1 MNKVNPDTKKVYRDR
16 FTPTQ
21 TNQDW
26 TQLLFKEG
34 VYLQGAELNEIQS
47 VIINRLGSVI
57 NRIIPDGALLAGG
70 EITEFIDENTGLSTI
85 SIREA
90 VVKYFSTLFRV
101 PARNLVLQGSAEST
115 GNYTIG
121 VLLTRRYLTAIQNP
135 ILYQEEEVVQ
145 GFGTEGADREYWD
158 AQWTFKINGPILPG
172 FTQPLEI
179 QDLDTNPDKYFFPVY
194 SLPSAD
200 SGVLDGGTV
209 NSGLVNSYYDFR
221 SYLNTTIN
229 EIHNSFI
236 VSGLE
241 LIGRDSAGELTTAG
255 GINKF
260 RYQDVDYLE
269 FSLSEGLAYIEGKR
283 VKTDS
288 KQLFKIPRALDERY
302 IDRDRIDLLEK
313 DAFPSKTA
321 FVCLGLTLDT
331 AVPTLDSTV
340 FTLDTYCDVYKQAV
354 YFSSTLDSTTPTLDN
369 IDTTLDAYQAI
380 YRRPVY
386 SSFTLDSTTPTL
398 DSTDVT
404 LDVDTTVPIQA
415 INFNFTLS
423 PVDFVLNN
431 LNQPVYPNA
440 SITITISLG
449 AFELPADNN
458 LAKVLL
464 RDLFYDA
471 LTLLPNRS
479 LPNVVYSAKDQF
491 NNNLVLNVDFTENDV
506 KEAILHNFLI
516 VKVNLTGVDV
526 LGRVVPGIKFYSRKF
541 GELGRAHT
549 LTFTTDNNENI
560 VSILSNSDPP
570 TSNFEGGLLRP
581 VVPVNFRPV
590 SKVKSVEVGSRVR
603 KVITRSA
610 TSVIDDPG
618 INERIT
624 DIEGVVLVFD
634 NNTNYRPGLDFNVT
648 TDGRL
653 SWASAL
659 NAPTPGQEYIIIY
672 STTKTLKPGKARH
685 LVATETLTRNTS
697 LKEQL
702 VSPSRRNILGVIRVV
717 SGNTLYRLGVDY
729 YVNPDRTGI
738 VFIDGR
744 GPSNGSTFDIEF
756 EYGVTYESEDYI
768 SIDKYDFN
776 SRVLVKR
783 VFNNFDPNLV
793 KVDNFYTR
801 SLDIRNG
808 IELLDSALYQLE
820 QPVFVSYYYYLNR
833 EDLVYLDSTG
843 NVRVLRGKSE
853 YQDYIT
859 PPVPYGVLP
868 IASIQL
874 PADSTAKDVIIRYFG
889 NKSVSQTELCHLVTR
904 VKEIESKLL
913 ELALHQK
920 VTEEIPFSASLVDAN
935 SDSFTNLGNLDIQD
949 DLIRDNA
956 DSVLIPV
963 ASLSALELPSELVVH
978 DKSPDL
984 VVDLEKS
991 FIDSTS
997 WSHVYTLPFNTYI
1010 AKSQLSVTTST
1021 KVQNVT
1027 LPNNIAS
1034 STISP
1039 SVDEWLDR
1047 VTDEQLIE
1055 QISTGWIHSSEL
1067 FTRKAQLINLIR
1079 WYQGEDTDETY
1090 FPWVDR
1096 TLDFPHVSNQDYVD
1110 YLGITKRESDNVRRS
1125 NYNLIDVISQDYS
1138 LMRPRRIE
1146 FELKGFLPNESIR
1159 VRFAGFDLPCFP
1171 LGLTQQ
1177 GLSPDKG
1184 FHLDAV
1190 LLSIKPQGNNFDYSA
1205 LRKRTGRAYSN
1216 YEFNWQGVNDN
1227 SCLLEHQKPN
1237 NKILTHYLKRTIQQV
1252 FGLPENNRLVKE
1264 ITDGLLDNFD
1274 LIENT
1279 SGTVKADA
1287 NGNAR
1292 GFFHVPLLLIPTG
1305 DKVVEFI
1312 GNQRSYS
1319 RSKFLAFNHK
1329 NRINSKYKSETKSSI
1344 YQEIVD
1350 KFTPVDTNSKYT
1362 PLTWEYIDGRCK
1374 PIQSVLGRYETEE
1387 ACILDNP
1394 PSASFIPTEAYP
1406 ISVSDIYQLPIL
1418 QKAPNSNEFVF
1429 INGCHEVYLS
1439 TRAND
1444 NRQYKVKSVL
1454 GSSELVDNLGNLQVK
1469 IAETSDL
1476 TDGSSLKLVLFGS
1489 IQTTF
1494 TSTTSFSS
1502 LKAQSTTTYDLQ
1514 ITLEDSFDSAEYV
1527 FNFVFIPGYAP
1538 TIKSREQQLA
1548 TAKSVAFLPEDL
1560 YEYYSNVSIPNPI
1573 AYTFALDRITPIRS
1587 VKLAITKVPTDENK
1601 IIRVEIRNTLS
1612 GYPGDTILGSAELR
1626 AGDIECLEPL
1636 TGEAGRPEFTEFVFA
1651 KEPIYLNPFE
1661 VYCIVV
1667 LATDIGFE
1675 VAVADS
1681 NNTDIFNSTNNTSSS
1696 LLVLADKNEPNK
1708 FFVSNNGTTWSLFFN
1723 RRLCFALVG
1732 CNFYGLKV
1740 GTIERLSGN
1749 DCLNLNAAVSSS
1761 DPEGF
1766 EGCLVLRGR
1775 PNVYNSQV
1783 FVPAKY
1789 NTFDKTNLTCQYS
1802 GSIHRQN
1809 SEWINI
1815 HYNRLNIFKKTYNTF
1830 AIRHLFYGKDGV
1842 APVLVKDSPIV
1853 VTGRYNHPANY
1864 ITKEVVL
1871 NEDLPFNNVRI
1882 SVDEYLP
1889 PECNVTYSLSVD
1901 GGATWIVA
1909 NNELGPNGEITTTQI
1924 DEGVKPISSS
1934 LKHEFKHRVC
1944 TWELASDFIYDNTL
1958 KRRVGGVFTQLS
1970 GYARR
1975 YKIRISATTT
1985 DNAIS
1990 PILRNLR
1997 IVAYDDVTSN
2007 RMLAQNEGRVKIDAA
2022 DISSG
2027 FLKDKLVA
2035 GRGIDI
2041 VPVRP
2046 VPGVSPS
2053 YIEIRLTDL
2062 GLLDDTLFTGNVTI
2076 GTDEVRPYLKI
2087 QGNYANIIQ
2096 DDGVGSVDS
2105 WVIDL
2110 SKSSIHKRVVTQSG
2124 TLRLPINPIGSGQ
2137 QMVLIIVQSSNGGV
2151 NIAWPPAFKWAG
2163 GVTPHLSQEPGA
2175 VDILEGIYDASFSE
2189 FYPNGIWYV
2198 KLTKNFFS

>member
-1 MNKVNPDTKKVYRDR
+1 MNKVNPNTKKVYRDR
-16 FTPTQ
+16 FTPVQ
-21 TNQDW
+21 DNQDW
-26 TQLLFKEG
+26 TQVLFKEG

-47 VIINRLGSVI
+47 VIVNRLGSVI
-57 NRIIPDGALLAGG
+57 NRLIPDGALLAGG
-70 EITEFIDENTGLSTI
+70 EITEFVDESTGLSTVN
-85 SIREA
+85 IREA

-121 VLLTRRYLTAIQNP
+121 VLLTRQYLTAIQNP

-145 GFGTEGADREYWD
+145 GFGTEGADREFWD
-158 AQWTFKINGPILPG
+158 VQWTFKINGPILPG

-194 SLPSAD
+194 SWPITD
-200 SGVLDGGTV
+200 SGVT
-209 NSGLVNSYYDFR
+209 NSYYDFR
-221 SYLNTTIN
+221 SYLSTVIN
-229 EIHNSFI
+229 EIHDSFI

-241 LIGRDSAGELTTAG
+241 ITGSDNAGKLTTTG
-255 GINKF
+255 GGDKF
-260 RYQDVDYLE
+260 RYQDIDYLE
-269 FSLSEGLAYIEGKR
+269 FILSEGLAYVKGKR
-283 VKTDS
+283 VKLDS

-313 DAFPSKTA
+313 DAFPSKPA
-321 FVCLGLTLDT
+321 FVCLGLTLDST
-331 AVPTLDSTV
+331 IPTLDSLAP
-340 FTLDTYCDVYKQAV
+340 TLDTDCDVHRR
-354 YFSSTLDSTTPTLDN
+354 
-369 IDTTLDAYQAI
+369 AI
-380 YRRPVY
+380 NF
-386 SSFTLDSTTPTL
+386 SFTLG
-398 DSTDVT
+398 
-404 LDVDTTVPIQA
+404 
-415 INFNFTLS
+415 
-423 PVDFVLNN
+423 PVDFVLDSQNR
-431 LNQPVYPNA
+431 PVYPNA
-440 SITITISLG
+440 SITITIHTE

-458 LAKVLL
+458 QAKVVL
-464 RDLFYDA
+464 RDLLYEA

-479 LPNVVYSAKDQF
+479 LPNVTYSARDQL
-491 NNNLVLNVDFTENDV
+491 NNNLILNVDFTENDV
-506 KEAILHNFLI
+506 KEAILQNFLI
-516 VKVNLTGVDV
+516 LSVNLTGVDV
-526 LGRVVPGIKFYSRKF
+526 LDRPIPAIRFYSRRF
-541 GELGRAHT
+541 GELGRAQT

-560 VSILSNSDPP
+560 TFTLSNFDPP
-570 TSNFEGGLLRP
+570 IDNFEGGLLRP
-581 VVPVNFRPV
+581 IVPVNFRPV
-590 SKVKSVEVGSRVR
+590 SQVKSVEIGNRVR
-603 KVITRSA
+603 KVLVRDPLTA
-610 TSVIDDPG
+610 IDDPG
-618 INERIT
+618 VDERIT
-624 DIEGVVLVFD
+624 NIAGVILVFD

-659 NAPTPGQEYIIIY
+659 NAPTPGQEYTIIY
-672 STTKTLKPGKARH
+672 STTKLLRPGKARH

-697 LKEQL
+697 LREQL
-702 VSPSRRNILGVIRVV
+702 VSPARRNILGVIRVV

-729 YVNPDRTGI
+729 YVNLDRTGI

-744 GPSNGSTFDIEF
+744 GPANGSTFDIEF
-756 EYGVTYESEDYI
+756 EYEHVYEQGEYI

-783 VFNNFDPNLV
+783 AFNNFDPDLV

-808 IELLDSALYQLE
+808 IQLLDSAFYQLE

-833 EDLVYLDSTG
+833 EDLVYLDSDG
-843 NVRVLRGKSE
+843 NVRILRGKSE
-853 YQDYIT
+853 YQNYIT

-868 IASIQL
+868 IANIQL
-874 PADSTAKDVIIRYFG
+874 PADSTAKDVIIRHFG
-889 NKSVSQTELCHLVTR
+889 NKSVSQPELRQLVTR
-904 VKEIESKLL
+904 VKEIESQLL
-913 ELALHQK
+913 ELALRQK

-935 SDSFTNLGNLDIQD
+935 SDNFTSLGNLDTQNN
-949 DLIRDNA
+949 LIRDNP
-956 DSVLIPV
+956 DSVLIPI
-963 ASLSALELPSELVVH
+963 ASLSALELPSELLVH

-984 VVDLEKS
+984 IVDLERS

-997 WSHVYTLPFNTYI
+997 WSHVYTLPFNTYV

-1021 KVQNVT
+1021 AVQNIT
-1027 LPNNIAS
+1027 LPNNIPS

-1067 FTRKAQLINLIR
+1067 FTRRAQLINLIR

-1096 TLDFPHVSNQDYVD
+1096 SLDFPHASNQDYVD
-1110 YLGITKRESDNVRRS
+1110 YLGITKRETDNTRRS

-1177 GLSPDKG
+1177 GLAPDKG
-1184 FHLDAV
+1184 FHLDAI
-1190 LLSIKPQGNNFDYSA
+1190 LLSVKPQGNNFDYSA
-1205 LRKRTGRAYSN
+1205 LRKRASRAYSN
-1216 YEFNWQGVNDN
+1216 YEFNWQGTNAN

-1252 FGLPENNRLVKE
+1252 FGLPENNRLVQE
-1264 ITDGLLDNFD
+1264 VTDGLLDNFD

-1292 GFFHVPLLLIPTG
+1292 GFFHIPLLLIPTG

-1319 RSKFLAFNHK
+1319 RSEFFAFNHK
-1329 NRINSKYKSETKSSI
+1329 NRVNKTYRADTKASI
-1344 YQEIVD
+1344 FQEVVD
-1350 KFTPVDTNSKYT
+1350 KFTPVDTNSKYA

-1374 PIQSVLGRYETEE
+1374 PVQSVLGRYETEE

-1394 PSASFIPTEAYP
+1394 PSVPFTPTEAHP
-1406 ISVSDIYQLPIL
+1406 ISVSNSYQLPIL

-1429 INGCHEVYLS
+1429 VNGYHEVYLN
-1439 TRAND
+1439 TRATD

-1454 GSSELVDNLGNLQVK
+1454 GSPELVDNLNSLQIK
-1469 IAETSDL
+1469 ITETSDL
-1476 TDGSSLKLVLFGS
+1476 TDASSLKLVLFGS
-1489 IQTTF
+1489 IRTNF
-1494 TSTTSFSS
+1494 TSAASFST
-1502 LKAQSTTTYDLQ
+1502 LKPQSTTTYDLQ
-1514 ITLEDSFDSAEYV
+1514 ITLEDSFNSAEYV

-1538 TIKSREQQLA
+1538 NVKPKEQQLA
-1548 TAKSVAFLPEDL
+1548 TAKSVAFLPESL

-1573 AYTFALDRITPIRS
+1573 AYTFALDRRTPVRS
-1587 VKLAITKVPTDENK
+1587 VKLAITKVPEDKNK
-1601 IIRVEIRNTLS
+1601 IIRVEIRNTLV

-1626 AGDIECLEPL
+1626 AGDIECIEPL
-1636 TGEAGRPEFTEFVFA
+1636 TGEAGQPELTEFVFT

-1667 LATDIGFE
+1667 IATDTGFE

-1681 NNTDIFNSTNNTSSS
+1681 NNTDIFNRTNSAPSN
-1696 LLVLADKNEPNK
+1696 LAVLVDKNDPDK
-1708 FFVSNNGTTWSLFFN
+1708 FFVSNNGTIWSLFFN
-1723 RRLCFALVG
+1723 RRLCFELIG

-1740 GTIERLSGN
+1740 GTIERFSGD
-1749 DCLNLNAAVSSS
+1749 DCLNLSSVVSSS

-1775 PNVYNSQV
+1775 PNVPNSQV

-1789 NTFDKTNLTCQYS
+1789 HTFNKTNLTCQYTS
-1802 GSIHRQN
+1802 SISSCN

-1830 AIRHLFYGKDGV
+1830 AIRHLFYGRDGIS
-1842 APVLVKDSPIV
+1842 PVLVKDSPMV
-1853 VTGRYNHPANY
+1853 VTGKYNHPANY
-1864 ITKEVVL
+1864 ITREFVL
-1871 NEDLPFNNVRI
+1871 NEDLPFNNVRLSI
-1882 SVDEYLP
+1882 DEYLP

-1901 GGATWIVA
+1901 GGVTWIAA
-1909 NNELGPNGEITTTQI
+1909 NNELGPHGEITTTRI
-1924 DEGVKPISSS
+1924 DEGVKPLSSS
-1934 LKHEFKHRVC
+1934 LRYDFKHRVC
-1944 TWELASDFIYDNTL
+1944 TWELASDFIYDNRL
-1958 KRRVGGVFTQLS
+1958 RRRVGGVFTQLS

-1975 YKIRISATTT
+1975 YRIRISITTIDT
-1985 DNAIS
+1985 AIS
-1990 PILRNLR
+1990 PTLRNLR

-2007 RMLAQNEGRVKIDAA
+2007 RMLAQNEGRVKVDAA

-2027 FLKDKLVA
+2027 FLRDKLVA

-2041 VPVRP
+2041 VPVGSP
-2046 VPGVSPS
+2046 LGTSPS
-2053 YIEIRLTDL
+2053 YIEIKLTDL
-2062 GLLDDTLFTGNVTI
+2062 GLTEDVLFTGNVTI
-2076 GTDEVRPYLKI
+2076 GTDEIRPKLTI
-2087 QGNYANIIQ
+2087 HGNYANIIQ
-2096 DDGVGSVDS
+2096 DDGIGSVDS

-2110 SKSSIHKRVVTQSG
+2110 SKSTIHKRVVTQSG
-2124 TLRLPINPIGSGQ
+2124 SLRPPINPIGSGQ
-2137 QMVLIIVQSSNGGV
+2137 QMVLIISQNCPTGAVTIS
-2151 NIAWPPAFKWAG
+2151 WPSCFKWAG
-2163 GVTPHLSQEPGA
+2163 GVVPTLSQEPGA
-2175 VDILEGIYDASFSE
+2175 IDILEGIYEACSTDCD
-2189 FYPNGIWYV
+2189 PDGIWYV
-2198 KLTKNFFS
+2198 RLTKNFL